1 MDNRNAAW
9 LTPATSRSCAA
20 ALMTTG
26 WEPTDSMSSTTFGS
40 WRVMIQGAPL
50 KMAGS
55 AASIPDASLP
65 HMGWPPT
72 RSTPDADAQFM
83 TVALVLAMSV
93 TTLAAVLPASRL
105 NTSRM
110 ARTGAAIT
118 TTSAMSTML
127 RSEWATSTIRRSTAF
142 LTTAG
147 SRSLPTIV
155 CPLSCSASANDEP
168 MRPRPTTATVGTTTL
183 SELFGHRAEQAPE
196 VGHQP
201 VESREIERLGAVRQ
215 RLIGRGMHLDD
226 QAVRAPGH
234 RGERHRTDQG
244 VAASRLRRIDDHGQV
259 RELAH
264 ERHRVEVQREPSRG
278 LERAD
283 AALAKDHAAVALR
296 QHVLG
301 GEQPLLDGRRHAALE
316 QHGLARAPG
325 LLQQRVVLH
334 VARAELKDVR
344 VPRDHLHVVRRDD
357 LGDDFQARLVARG
370 GHHLQAGLAQA
381 LERVRRRARLE
392 CAAAQHLRSL
402 GRDVARGLE
411 QHLLA
416 LDRARSGHDHDLF
429 GPDLHAAHIDD
440 RVLGAEL
447 ATCELERLGDR
458 DDLVDAA
465 EVREGLAVGV
475 GVGAD
480 DADQRSLLATG
491 ELGLQ
496 ADLMHAVDHRVDLA
510 IGGGVPHH
518 DDHEIDALH
527 ESRSALI
534 AFAPRRSTNRISDC
548 ARSVL

>member
-65 HMGWPPT
+65 H
-72 RSTPDADAQFM
+72 
-83 TVALVLAMSV
+83 
-93 TTLAAVLPASRL
+93 SRL

-234 RGERHRTDQG
+234 RGERHRTDQR

-402 GRDVARGLE
+402 GRDVSRGLE

-416 LDRARSGHDHDLF
+416 FDRAWSGHDDDLF
-429 GPDLHAAHIDD
+429 GPDLHAAHIDHC
-440 RVLGAEL
+440 VLGAEL

-480 DADQRSLLATG
+480 DADQGSLLATG

-534 AFAPRRSTNRISDC
+534 AFAPR
-548 ARSVL
+548 